1 MSLEFQLIPPGS
13 RLSRN
18 GDTSAHDLA
27 ASATRT
33 FICTLEITAQ
43 IEQESVEISVWGST
57 DGQLWEE
64 KPLLIF
70 PQRFY
75 KGQTK
80 QILDLSQR
88 PQLRFIRARW
98 HLHRWGRG
106 APQPSFSLGFTARE
120 IPAFETRQSQ
130 SA

>member
-1 MSLEFQLIPPGS
+1 MPEELQFVPPGT
-13 RLSRN
+13 RLTADGES
-18 GDTSAHDLA
+18 SPHDLA
-27 ASATRT
+27 QSATRT

-43 IEQESVEISVWGST
+43 IEQESVELTLWGSVN
-57 DGQLWEE
+57 GEVWEE

>member
-1 MSLEFQLIPPGS
+1 VPEEIQFVPPGT
-13 RLSRN
+13 RLTDN
-18 GDTSAHDLA
+18 GESSPHDLA
-27 ASATRT
+27 QSATRT

-57 DGQLWEE
+57 DGELWEE

-75 KGQTK
+75 KGETQ

-106 APQPSFSLGFTARE
+106 TPHPWFLLTFTARE
-120 IPAFETRQSQ
+120 IPAFETRQGQ